1 MKTQR
6 IIFLERRVNMPV
18 CIRNNTA
25 QNMWQRRER
34 ERENNFWTVFFFKK
48 HWRYSVHTVGVHWF
62 HRSPQRS
69 GKAVQKLHNVTPQ
82 QTGFPPASPMHATR
96 REHARWSGNV
106 KHNCY
111 SLCQWQLLSRFR
123 KSFVVA
129 FGGSPSLCMA
139 SFGLQSIVRGCVVF
153 LHGSGTPSPSSPP
166 LLFLT
171 FFLPQGDNGVG
182 FRNWIEHL
190 SPNV

>member
-1 MKTQR
+1 M
-6 IIFLERRVNMPV
+6 
-18 CIRNNTA
+18 
-25 QNMWQRRER
+25 
-34 ERENNFWTVFFFKK
+34 
-48 HWRYSVHTVGVHWF
+48 HWF

-106 KHNCY
+106 KHNCC

-171 FFLPQGDNGVG
+171 LPSTRRQWRWVSQLDRTSFSQCVTCILD
-182 FRNWIEHL
+182 FIIRHPKCSHL
-190 SPNV
+190 PLEAVAALSFCWCCRGLPLGPNPAVR